1 MIALFAQN
9 VHPMKNAPRFLV
21 KVPFGPDGSVWVTA
35 MPLNGPPR
43 FSGFIANARAFSLNK
58 ARSIA
63 KRFGGIVASEKIR
76 S

>member
-1 MIALFAQN
+1 MTKI
-9 VHPMKNAPRFLV
+9 PKFLV
-21 KVPFGPDGSVWVTA
+21 KIPFGPDGFVWVSA
-35 MPLNGPPR
+35 MPLDGPPR
-43 FSGFIANARAFSLNK
+43 FSGFVSDARAFSLNK